1 MKLDKLTFHRR
12 WAEILSGLSDAERLE
27 VYDAIVKYGLDFE
40 ASLVSTPTAQMAF
53 KMICSDID
61 TERRHKN
68 AVAKARS
75 KAGKLGGRPKQPP
88 SKPPEESAPDTSPT
102 TIEVIE
108 DVEIIEEIPA
118 KPSPGGSTATNLF
131 GDEITPEPIKPKPQ
145 RPQKPSKRHYAPDVL
160 MTETEYNTLVSK
172 YGQEVADWC
181 ITKLDD
187 YKAARGMT
195 YKSDYRAILNW
206 VIKEYYK
213 QHGRTST
220 NWQSNQPTA
229 KEQRDIEFAS
239 YIAGKLGGAGSPK

>member
-12 WAEILSGLSDAERLE
+12 WEEILSGLSDAERLE

-40 ASLVSTPTAQMAF
+40 ESPVSTPTAQMAF

-61 TERRHKN
+61 TERRHKH

-88 SKPPEESAPDTSPT
+88 AKPPEETASETPPT
-102 TIEVIE
+102 LEVVE
-108 DVEIIEEIPA
+108 DLEIIEEIPA
-118 KPSPGGSTATNLF
+118 KSSHGGSMATNLF
-131 GDEITPEPIKPKPQ
+131 GEEITPEPVKPKPQ
-145 RPQKPSKRHYAPDVL
+145 RPQKPSKKHYAPEVL

-213 QHGRTST
+213 QNGRTST
-220 NWQSNQPTA
+220 NWQFNQPTA
-229 KEQRDIEFAS
+229 KQQRDIEFAS
-239 YIAGKLGGAGSPK
+239 YIAYKLGGSGTQK

>member
-40 ASLVSTPTAQMAF
+40 ESTMSTPTAMMAF

-68 AVAKARS
+68 SVAKVRS

-88 SKPPEESAPDTSPT
+88 AKPPEETASDMLPT
-102 TIEVIE
+102 PEVIE
-108 DVEIIEEIPA
+108 DVEIIEEIP
-118 KPSPGGSTATNLF
+118 SRTSTVGSTATNLF
-131 GDEITPEPIKPKPQ
+131 GEEISPEPIKPKPQ
-145 RPQKPSKRHYAPDVL
+145 RPQKPSKKHYAPEVL

-172 YGQEVADWC
+172 YGQETADWC
-181 ITKLDD
+181 ITRLDD
-187 YKAARGMT
+187 YKAACGMT

-213 QHGRTST
+213 QHGTTST
-220 NWQSNQPTA
+220 DWQPIQPTA
-229 KEQRDIEFAS
+229 KERRDIEFAS
-239 YIAGKLGGAGSPK
+239 YIAGKLGGYDAQK